1 MELSGLTRRLTRLVR
16 DGAGSLVGLVYP
28 QLCEVC
34 GTALIDGEET
44 MCLQCLYDMPTCDID
59 NFDSNLIH
67 IRLAGHAPVERAVAG
82 FYYIRDNRFTRLIQ
96 AAKYDGR
103 PRIAAWLARRM
114 ASGLLDKGFFNGI
127 DTIVPVPLHFS
138 KKWRRGYNQS
148 DYIADAISEAT
159 AIPVSHALICRRS
172 HSTQT
177 RRNAFDRWQNA
188 RDIYSVDGDAP
199 LANRHILLV
208 DDVITTGATLLSCC
222 DAIHRAAPSV
232 RLSVLALAITQ
243 MQ

>member
-1 MELSGLTRRLTRLVR
+1 MELSGITRRLTTLLR
-16 DGAGSLVGLVYP
+16 DGAESLIGLVYP
-28 QLCEVC
+28 RLCEVC

-44 MCLQCLYDMPTCDID
+44 LCLQCLCSMPTCDID
-59 NFDSNLIH
+59 DFDSNLIH
-67 IRLAGHAPVERAVAG
+67 IRLAGHAPIERAVSG

-96 AAKYDGR
+96 AAKYEGR

-114 ASGLLDKGFFNGI
+114 AAELIGKGFFDGI

-148 DYIADAISEAT
+148 DYIADAISGVT
-159 AIPVSHALICRRS
+159 LIPVSHALICRRR
-172 HSTQT
+172 HATQT

-188 RDIYSVDGDAP
+188 RNIYSVAKPAELTD
-199 LANRHILLV
+199 RHILLV

-222 DAIHRAAPSV
+222 ETIHQAAPSA
-232 RLSVLALAITQ
+232 RISVLSLAITQ